1 MSYIAPQ
8 VYGNAPAY
16 LDPYA
21 QPIQAAPYI
30 ATTPVNYDP
39 NYLVQPVPVAQPQ
52 PQVETYYD
60 PKAYEPHY
68 RAPKPLKTRQQVVEP
83 PKPQHIPIAPTYYE
97 QPVYAQPAVS
107 YVQPAVQYAQPS
119 YVAPAQYVGPQ
130 YYA

>member
-8 VYGNAPAY
+8 VYGSTAAY

-21 QPIQAAPYI
+21 QPYQPAPYI

-39 NYLVQPVPVAQPQ
+39 TYAAPVQMAQPQ
-52 PQVETYYD
+52 PQVETFYD

-83 PKPQHIPIAPTYYE
+83 PKPQAIPVAPSYYE

-107 YVQPAVQYAQPS
+107 YVQPPVQYAQPS